1 MTQKNKYRVIAE
13 FTGKYSITVMC
24 KFLSV
29 PRSSYYYWLK
39 NKDCEDKDASLVESI
54 REGQRASCGTYGYR
68 RMTIWLNRVYGII
81 VNSKRVR
88 RVMKEAGLQS
98 VVRKKKKFKK
108 DQGAVYKYDNLLARN
123 FYSSRPNDKMV
134 TDITYISTGRG
145 KVFLSMVKD
154 LFDNSIRG
162 YCVSRNN
169 DLKLVADTLRETFT
183 NIKTNNDKP
192 VLLHSDQG
200 FQYTSKLYERLTSQ
214 YGITPSMSRKGN
226 CFDNAAAENFFSHLK
241 SELINRVKLKDYE
254 EAKKAIDDYIRYY
267 NNKRIQVK
275 LKMAPLEYRS
285 HFERV

>member
-108 DQGAVYKYDNLLARN
+108 DQGTIHKYDNLLARN

-267 NNKRIQVK
+267 NNERIQVK

-285 HFERV
+285 HFEP

>member
-1 MTQKNKYRVIAE
+1 MTQKNKYRAIAE

-54 REGQRASCGTYGYR
+54 REGQHASCGTYGYR

-88 RVMKEAGLQS
+88 RIMKEAGLQS

-169 DLKLVADTLRETFT
+169 DLKLVADTLRETFI

-192 VLLHSDQG
+192 ILLHSDQG

-241 SELINRVKLKDYE
+241 SELINRVKMKDYE

-285 HFERV
+285 HFEP

>member
-54 REGQRASCGTYGYR
+54 REGQHASCGTYGYR

-88 RVMKEAGLQS
+88 RIMKEAGLRS

-169 DLKLVADTLRETFT
+169 DLKLVADTLRETFI

-192 VLLHSDQG
+192 ILLHSDQG

-285 HFERV
+285 HFEP

>member
-1 MTQKNKYRVIAE
+1 MTQKNKYRIIAE
-13 FTGKYSITVMC
+13 FTGKYSIKVMC

-39 NKDCEDKDASLVESI
+39 NMDCEDKDASLIESI
-54 REGQRASCGTYGYR
+54 REGQRVSRGTYGYR
-68 RMTIWLNRVYGII
+68 RMTIWLNRIYGIT

-88 RVMKEAGLQS
+88 RVMKKAGLQS
-98 VVRKKKKFKK
+98 VVRKKRNFKK
-108 DQGAVYKYDNLLARN
+108 DQGTIYKYDNLLARN

-134 TDITYISTGRG
+134 TDVTYISTGRG

-169 DLKLVADTLRETFT
+169 DLKLVADTLVEVFANIQT
-183 NIKTNNDKP
+183 NRDTP
-192 VLLHSDQG
+192 VILHSDQG
-200 FQYTSKLYERLTSQ
+200 FQYTSKLYERLTVQ

-267 NNKRIQVK
+267 NNERIQVK

-285 HFERV
+285 HFEP

>member
-54 REGQRASCGTYGYR
+54 REGQHASCGTYGYR

-192 VLLHSDQG
+192 ILLHSDQG

-285 HFERV
+285 HFEP

>member
-68 RMTIWLNRVYGII
+68 RMTIWLNLVYGII

-200 FQYTSKLYERLTSQ
+200 FHYTSKLYERVTTHYVS
-214 YGITPSMSRKGN
+214 TPSMSRKGN

-285 HFERV
+285 HFEP

>member
-29 PRSSYYYWLK
+29 HRSSYYYWLK

-88 RVMKEAGLQS
+88 RIMKEAGLQS

-169 DLKLVADTLRETFT
+169 DLKLVADTLRETFI

-192 VLLHSDQG
+192 ILLHSDQG

-285 HFERV
+285 HFEP

>member
-54 REGQRASCGTYGYR
+54 REGQHASCGTYGYR
-68 RMTIWLNRVYGII
+68 RMTIWLNWVYGII

-88 RVMKEAGLQS
+88 RIMKEAGLQS

-169 DLKLVADTLRETFT
+169 DLKLVADTLRETFI

-192 VLLHSDQG
+192 ILLHSDQG

-285 HFERV
+285 HFEP

>member
-123 FYSSRPNDKMV
+123 FYLSRPNDKMV

-169 DLKLVADTLRETFT
+169 DLKLVADTLRETFI

-192 VLLHSDQG
+192 ILLHSDQG

-285 HFERV
+285 HFEP

>member
-39 NKDCEDKDASLVESI
+39 NKDYEDKDASLVESI

-183 NIKTNNDKP
+183 NIKTDNDKP

-267 NNKRIQVK
+267 NNERIQVK

-285 HFERV
+285 HFEP

>member
-54 REGQRASCGTYGYR
+54 REGQHASCGTYGYR

-88 RVMKEAGLQS
+88 RIMKEAGLQS

-108 DQGAVYKYDNLLARN
+108 DPGAVYKYDNLLARN

-169 DLKLVADTLRETFT
+169 DLKLVADTLRETFI

-192 VLLHSDQG
+192 ILLHSDQG

-285 HFERV
+285 HFEP

>member
-39 NKDCEDKDASLVESI
+39 NNKDCEDKDASLVESI

-88 RVMKEAGLQS
+88 RIMKEAGLQS

-192 VLLHSDQG
+192 ILLHSDQG

-285 HFERV
+285 HFEP

>member
-169 DLKLVADTLRETFT
+169 DLKLVADTLRETFI

-192 VLLHSDQG
+192 ILLHSDQG

-275 LKMAPLEYRS
+275 LKMAP
-285 HFERV
+285 RV

>member
-54 REGQRASCGTYGYR
+54 REGQHASCGTYGYR

-285 HFERV
+285 HFEP

>member
-169 DLKLVADTLRETFT
+169 DLKLVADTLRETFI

-192 VLLHSDQG
+192 ILLHSDQG

-214 YGITPSMSRKGN
+214 YGITPSMSLKGN

-285 HFERV
+285 HFEP

>member
-24 KFLSV
+24 KFLSM

-285 HFERV
+285 HFEP

>member
-24 KFLSV
+24 KFLSM

-183 NIKTNNDKP
+183 NIKTDNDKP
-192 VLLHSDQG
+192 VLLHSAQG

-267 NNKRIQVK
+267 NNERIQVK

-285 HFERV
+285 HFEP

>member
-54 REGQRASCGTYGYR
+54 REGQHASCGTYGYR

-88 RVMKEAGLQS
+88 RIMKEAGLQS

-169 DLKLVADTLRETFT
+169 DLKLVADTLRETF
-183 NIKTNNDKP
+183 INNSRALRKP
-192 VLLHSDQG
+192 ILLHSDQG

-285 HFERV
+285 HFEP

>member
-54 REGQRASCGTYGYR
+54 REGQHASCGTYGYR

-88 RVMKEAGLQS
+88 RIMKEAGLQS

-192 VLLHSDQG
+192 ILLHSDQG

-285 HFERV
+285 HFEP

>member
-1 MTQKNKYRVIAE
+1 
-13 FTGKYSITVMC
+13 
-24 KFLSV
+24 
-29 PRSSYYYWLK
+29 
-39 NKDCEDKDASLVESI
+39 
-54 REGQRASCGTYGYR
+54 
-68 RMTIWLNRVYGII
+68 
-81 VNSKRVR
+81 
-88 RVMKEAGLQS
+88 
-98 VVRKKKKFKK
+98 
-108 DQGAVYKYDNLLARN
+108 
-123 FYSSRPNDKMV
+123 MV

-183 NIKTNNDKP
+183 NIKTNSDKP

-226 CFDNAAAENFFSHLK
+226 CFDNAAAENF
-241 SELINRVKLKDYE
+241 NRVKLKDYE

-275 LKMAPLEYRS
+275 LKMSPLEYRS
-285 HFERV
+285 HFEP

>member
-183 NIKTNNDKP
+183 NIKTNNGNP

-285 HFERV
+285 HFEP

>member
-29 PRSSYYYWLK
+29 SRSSYYYWLK

-54 REGQRASCGTYGYR
+54 REGQHASCGTYGYR

-88 RVMKEAGLQS
+88 RIMKEAGLQS

-169 DLKLVADTLRETFT
+169 DLKLVADTLRETFI

-192 VLLHSDQG
+192 ILLHSDQG

-267 NNKRIQVK
+267 NNERIQVK

-285 HFERV
+285 HFEP

>member
-183 NIKTNNDKP
+183 NIKTDNDKP
-192 VLLHSDQG
+192 ILLHSDQG

-285 HFERV
+285 HFEP

>member
-88 RVMKEAGLQS
+88 RVMKKAGLQS

-183 NIKTNNDKP
+183 NIKTDNDKP

-285 HFERV
+285 HFEP

>member
-1 MTQKNKYRVIAE
+1 MTQKNKYRAIAE

-54 REGQRASCGTYGYR
+54 REGQHASCGTYGYR

-88 RVMKEAGLQS
+88 RIMKEAGLQS

-169 DLKLVADTLRETFT
+169 DLKLVADTLRETFI

-192 VLLHSDQG
+192 ILLHSDQG

-285 HFERV
+285 HFEP

>member
-54 REGQRASCGTYGYR
+54 REGQHASCGTYGYR

-88 RVMKEAGLQS
+88 RIMKEAGLQS

-169 DLKLVADTLRETFT
+169 DLKLVADTLRETFI

-192 VLLHSDQG
+192 ILLHSDQG

-275 LKMAPLEYRS
+275 LKMAPLEDRS
-285 HFERV
+285 HFEP

>member
-54 REGQRASCGTYGYR
+54 REGQHASCGTYGYR

-88 RVMKEAGLQS
+88 RIMKEAGLQS

-183 NIKTNNDKP
+183 NIKTDNDKP
-192 VLLHSDQG
+192 VLLHSAQG

-285 HFERV
+285 HFEP

>member
-54 REGQRASCGTYGYR
+54 REGQHASCGTYGYR

-88 RVMKEAGLQS
+88 RIMKEAGLQS

-169 DLKLVADTLRETFT
+169 DLKLVADTLRETFI

-192 VLLHSDQG
+192 ILLHSDQG

-267 NNKRIQVK
+267 NNKRMQVK

-285 HFERV
+285 HFEP

>member
-54 REGQRASCGTYGYR
+54 REGQHASCGTYGYR

-88 RVMKEAGLQS
+88 RIMKEAGLQS

-169 DLKLVADTLRETFT
+169 DLKLVADTLRETFI

-192 VLLHSDQG
+192 ILLHSDQG

-241 SELINRVKLKDYE
+241 SELIYRVKLKDYE

-267 NNKRIQVK
+267 NNERIQVK

-285 HFERV
+285 HFEP

>member
-54 REGQRASCGTYGYR
+54 REGQHASCGTYGYR

-267 NNKRIQVK
+267 NNERIQVK

-285 HFERV
+285 HFEP

>member
-88 RVMKEAGLQS
+88 RIMKEAGLQS

-169 DLKLVADTLRETFT
+169 DLKLVADTLRETFI

-192 VLLHSDQG
+192 ILLHSDQG
-200 FQYTSKLYERLTSQ
+200 FQYTSKLYESLTAK

-285 HFERV
+285 HFEP

>member
-88 RVMKEAGLQS
+88 RIMKEAGLQS

-169 DLKLVADTLRETFT
+169 DLKLVADTLRETFI

-192 VLLHSDQG
+192 ILLHSDQG

-214 YGITPSMSRKGN
+214 YWITPSMSRKGN

-285 HFERV
+285 HFEP

>member
-192 VLLHSDQG
+192 ILLHSDQG

-214 YGITPSMSRKGN
+214 YGKTPSMSRKGN

-267 NNKRIQVK
+267 NNERIQVK

-285 HFERV
+285 HFEP

>member
-24 KFLSV
+24 KFLSM

-183 NIKTNNDKP
+183 NIKTDNDKP
-192 VLLHSDQG
+192 VLLHSAQG

-285 HFERV
+285 HFEP